1 MRKDGK
7 VVYIK
12 KSEREASESGKAGSG
27 VEKAEKQ
34 LSIKEM
40 IAKGMTTEEIKEYRK
55 QHGLTMVKPILTIKG
70 VSANYTDYDTI
81 MKQSK
86 QQIWIDSKNPHAA
99 FYDESGGSVSVK
111 GDKSNKLELLNMTNT
126 AIIHA
131 RNINPDT
138 ATKRDINRLNQVL
151 DDIGKLGYDV
161 PQVSIQR
168 DETLIYAKRKR
179 FTKAIG

>member
-1 MRKDGK
+1 MAKGTSK
-7 VVYIK
+7 
-12 KSEREASESGKAGSG
+12 AGKAS
-27 VEKAEKQ
+27 KT

-40 IAKGMTTEEIKEYRK
+40 IAKGMTPDEIKKYRE
-55 QHGLTMVKPILTIKG
+55 QHNLTATKPVLSVQG

-81 MKQSK
+81 IKQSK
-86 QQIWIDSKNPHAA
+86 QQIWVDSKNPHAA
-99 FYDESGGSVSVK
+99 FYDKDGRSVSVK
-111 GDKSNKLELLNMTNT
+111 GDKDNKLGLLDMTNT

-138 ATKRDINRLNQVL
+138 ATKRDVKRLNQL
-151 DDIGKLGYDV
+151 LSDIGKMGYDV

-179 FTKAIG
+179 FTKSIG

>member
-1 MRKDGK
+1 MDLKLLPRYKD
-7 VVYIK
+7 
-12 KSEREASESGKAGSG
+12 
-27 VEKAEKQ
+27 
-34 LSIKEM
+34 
-40 IAKGMTTEEIKEYRK
+40 
-55 QHGLTMVKPILTIKG
+55 P
-70 VSANYTDYDTI
+70 
-81 MKQSK
+81 
-86 QQIWIDSKNPHAA
+86 

-138 ATKRDINRLNQVL
+138 ATKRDINRLNQLL